1 MSQRAHMSLA
11 ELSRQPR
18 AFGQTKHAAHTP
30 HVPRAGR
37 SRSAAAAAAR
47 EPLTI
52 LHFNDV
58 YDIFANDE
66 EPVGGA
72 ARFCKAV
79 KEVKGDPLIL
89 FSGDCLNPSTLSAF
103 TKGSHMPPVL
113 NHIGV
118 HVASLGNHDFDFG
131 IEELE
136 KRMGEFNFP
145 WLLSN
150 VLDKRTGTQL
160 ANAQEFIE
168 LEWAGQKLGLIG
180 LVEKEWLMTIPSIDV
195 DEDVVYEDFVA
206 KGQALCDKLK
216 ARGCDMII
224 ALTHMR
230 APNDEKLA
238 ASVPDIH
245 LILGGHDH
253 SPQADFVPPHG
264 TLLLKSG
271 TDFREFSVLKMS
283 KNEASPGT
291 TAGARVEC
299 TGLVEPTTNSTDSE
313 IDFCS
318 AARSDVVVSW
328 KRVYVTSEMEE
339 DEVVADIVDHYH
351 EKMGEEILS
360 PLGWTLT
367 DLDARFDHVRNSE
380 TSLGNLLADIMR
392 LGMGKNIDVDAAL
405 LNSGTIRSDRV
416 HAAGQLTVRD
426 LITMLPFTDE
436 LVVLSMTG
444 EDLIDALEVS
454 VSAWPAKEGRFLQVS
469 GITYAFDAEQEPGHR
484 IVPGS
489 VTVGG
494 APLEPSKA
502 YTVATKAYLRSG
514 KDGFGTLKDAEEV
527 IDPET
532 APRLVTLIHALLSRV
547 QTLNDCVD
555 ANGSGSAAP
564 CASSCSVLRGTRL
577 ESLIAFDEETGR
589 YGLQP
594 GIEDRIKRVS
604 VVYEA

>member
-1 MSQRAHMSLA
+1 M
-11 ELSRQPR
+11 
-18 AFGQTKHAAHTP
+18 
-30 HVPRAGR
+30 
-37 SRSAAAAAAR
+37 
-47 EPLTI
+47 TI

-79 KEVKGDPLIL
+79 KDVKGDPLIL

-238 ASVPDIH
+238 ASVPDIQPPDIGRGVGNLH
-245 LILGGHDH
+245 RTRLGLRGIGRREHD
-253 SPQADFVPPHG
+253 PA
-264 TLLLKSG
+264 TR
-271 TDFREFSVLKMS
+271 REHERRAGSLTFSVLVDGLL
-283 KNEASPGT
+283 KNPCTARGLAFAS
-291 TAGARVEC
+291 
-299 TGLVEPTTNSTDSE
+299 
-313 IDFCS
+313 
-318 AARSDVVVSW
+318 
-328 KRVYVTSEMEE
+328 
-339 DEVVADIVDHYH
+339 
-351 EKMGEEILS
+351 
-360 PLGWTLT
+360 
-367 DLDARFDHVRNSE
+367 VR
-380 TSLGNLLADIMR
+380 R
-392 LGMGKNIDVDAAL
+392 
-405 LNSGTIRSDRV
+405 R
-416 HAAGQLTVRD
+416 
-426 LITMLPFTDE
+426 
-436 LVVLSMTG
+436 
-444 EDLIDALEVS
+444 
-454 VSAWPAKEGRFLQVS
+454 
-469 GITYAFDAEQEPGHR
+469 HR
-484 IVPGS
+484 P
-489 VTVGG
+489 
-494 APLEPSKA
+494 
-502 YTVATKAYLRSG
+502 
-514 KDGFGTLKDAEEV
+514 V
-527 IDPET
+527 I
-532 APRLVTLIHALLSRV
+532 
-547 QTLNDCVD
+547 N
-555 ANGSGSAAP
+555 
-564 CASSCSVLRGTRL
+564 GTR
-577 ESLIAFDEETGR
+577 SNVGTR
-589 YGLQP
+589 CP
-594 GIEDRIKRVS
+594 GFPWPRFSSSPPLSIQ
-604 VVYEA
+604 YTA